1 MPELSKAEI
10 RRNEKQEN
18 FRRIAEMRTNK
29 IIESIG
35 SLGNLSNTSY
45 YEYTTDQVSSI
56 FEAIRAELDI
66 QEERFK
72 IKESRKRKFR
82 L

>member
-1 MPELSKAEI
+1 MSELSKTEI
-10 RRNEKQEN
+10 RRNEKQDN

-45 YEYTTDQVSSI
+45 YDYTPEQISSI
-56 FEAIRAELDI
+56 FSAIRSELDI